1 MRTADS
7 VSVAGLSPA
16 LNPKGYH
23 VKNHSIAVRSVTVAA
38 AAALSLGVAAPI
50 MPAYA
55 ADGQAYKLNN
65 LTVSDSTIDATAKGS
80 LTIFKK
86 ADPKETH
93 TSTGEVDSSATGTAL
108 DGVEFTLYE
117 VPGYDLT
124 KNDQLVKASNLKV
137 SDVTPGKVV
146 SVQTTANGGKATW
159 TDLPVGVYYLKETKP
174 AEGYSPAADSLVF
187 VPMTRNNDAN
197 TGGGTQWLYDITAYP
212 KNRKNTN
219 PEKSVTDTGKNVGD
233 KVTYTIDT
241 YAQYVDPDTQ
251 YRTFY
256 RVADTLDPALSTTED
271 GVTVA
276 STPERNFVK
285 GDDYNVSVAKVDGRN
300 QVLVKFTEQG
310 IRKIQN
316 GDKITVTIEATVN
329 TKPADG
335 DLKNQAQHYENNP
348 NDSQKHDSEGTP
360 PETPKDTPEIHT
372 FFGDLEFTKVNPSGT
387 GLKGAEFKVY
397 GIKGN
402 QTCAALDAKNL
413 GDNANEQKAAGKSTW
428 TSDDDG
434 KVTITG
440 LHANNIA
447 NWGYDAEKN
456 QFTTPNEWT
465 SYCLVETKSPQGYE
479 LLSQPIEF
487 KINAN
492 RNDAGVWTVTN
503 GTVKVGDKDN
513 QVVNLEDST
522 PKLPLT
528 GGMGIG
534 CLLYTS
540 PSPRDS

>member
-1 MRTADS
+1 M
-7 VSVAGLSPA
+7 
-16 LNPKGYH
+16 
-23 VKNHSIAVRSVTVAA
+23 KNHSIAVRSVTVAA

-55 ADGQAYKLNN
+55 ADGQAYESNG

-93 TSTGEVDSSATGTAL
+93 TSTGEVDSSATGTSL
-108 DGVEFTLYE
+108 DGVEFTLYK

-137 SDVTPGKVV
+137 SDVKPGEGDVV

-159 TDLPVGVYYLKETKP
+159 TDLPVGVYYLRETKP

-233 KVTYTIDT
+233 KVTYTVDT

-256 RVADTLDPALSTTED
+256 RVEDNLDPALSTTAD
-271 GVTVA
+271 KVTVA
-276 STPERNFVK
+276 STPNREFVK
-285 GDDYNVSVAKVDGRN
+285 DKDYTVSVAKVDGRD
-300 QVLVKFTEQG
+300 QVLVKFTKEG
-310 IRKIQN
+310 IAKIDN

-329 TKPADG
+329 SKPGNG
-335 DLKNQAQHYENNP
+335 DLKNVAQHYENNP
-348 NDSQKHDSEGTP
+348 NDSQEHDKDGTP
-360 PETPKDTPEIHT
+360 PETPKNTPEIHT
-372 FFGDLEFTKVNPSGT
+372 FFGDLEFTKVNSTGK
-387 GLKGAEFKVY
+387 GLKDAEFKVF
-397 GIKGN
+397 GIKGD
-402 QTCAALDAKNL
+402 QTCAALDTKNL
-413 GDNANEQKAAGKSTW
+413 GENAKEQTAAGKTTW
-428 TSDDDG
+428 VSDDTG

-456 QFTTPNEWT
+456 QFTTANEWT
-465 SYCLVETKSPQGYE
+465 SYCLVETKSPAGYE
-479 LLSQPIEF
+479 LLAQPIEF

-492 RNDAGVWTVTN
+492 RNEAGVWTVAN
-503 GTVKVGDKDN
+503 GSVKVGNTDN

-534 CLLYTS
+534 ILAALGALIIAAGAYS
-540 PSPRDS
+540 AKRRSA